1 MTAMLDRG
9 GIIVMYRGV
18 KLDIQTY
25 ILYNTTRKIEF
36 MKIYTLVRSI
46 RRIHDFS
53 YHCEDLVSA
62 VRCLRNQPTEL
73 RPDGDDIS
81 PPQQAPSKA
90 NLHFPDRQP
99 RFIAPAGQHC
109 DKPILRKMHAS
120 VVNVP
125 IRTAVLGTRFSSAG
139 LAPFTYAGT
148 ASTPFN
154 QQQQTTRTVA
164 TKFFQKRSASSIA
177 TKSQNPAA
185 SCCTRLSCQRPTL
198 LLKSPSAQ
206 APTLVSAVQ
215 KSVSGI
221 RANST
226 ASAASTS
233 RGANAS
239 SNNKV
244 QLDWNTFF
252 KLRTSRRRYGLV
264 SSIITSIASTAV
276 GVQILSTQ
284 DLESLGAQ
292 VMGLD
297 PFVVLGLATAAC
309 GAVGWLAG
317 PFLGNAI
324 WGLIYRRYRSG
335 VAVVSRHLHCFIFI
349 VFCWNIFTDP
359 GCWTT
364 ERERV
369 LRPDKAV
376 PRGPVFQLHCQPGA
390 GLLR

>member
-1 MTAMLDRG
+1 MAMTSPLCS
-9 GIIVMYRGV
+9 
-18 KLDIQTY
+18 KLHQKQI
-25 ILYNTTRKIEF
+25 F
-36 MKIYTLVRSI
+36 
-46 RRIHDFS
+46 
-53 YHCEDLVSA
+53 
-62 VRCLRNQPTEL
+62 
-73 RPDGDDIS
+73 IS
-81 PPQQAPSKA
+81 P
-90 NLHFPDRQP
+90 
-99 RFIAPAGQHC
+99 IASYVIALAGQHC
-109 DKPILRKMHAS
+109 DKQILRKMHAT
-120 VVNVP
+120 VVNLP

-164 TKFFQKRSASSIA
+164 TKVFQKRSASSVA
-177 TKSQNPAA
+177 AKSQNHAA
-185 SCCTRLSCQRPTL
+185 SSCTRLSCQRPTL
-198 LLKSPSAQ
+198 LLKSRSAQ
-206 APTLVSAVQ
+206 APSLVTAVQ

-226 ASAASTS
+226 SSAASTNRS
-233 RGANAS
+233 ANAA
-239 SNNKV
+239 SNNEV
-244 QLDWNTFF
+244 PLDWNTFF

-324 WGLIYRRYRSG
+324 WGLIYRRYRGG
-335 VAVVSRHLHCFIFI
+335 VAVVSRHLHRFIFRAR
-349 VFCWNIFTDP
+349 FTDP
-359 GCWTT
+359 GCRST

-390 GLLR
+390 GLLW